1 MLGFIYICI
10 KMYIL
15 MVREIIMKYFS
26 LFRLINKINKKIKLK
41 VSSMDE
47 DMKKLSCIAGM
58 DELIGLVF
66 RKQFG
71 MSMHILE
78 MRTSGPNN
86 FTTRYLFWETLKR
99 IQIHL
104 RGIHCIICWWEKKLK
119 ITKVLIYEECL
130 NKLWY
135 INSSVNKEWKWYIA
149 TPYKD
154 LHDEGLRWVLE

>member
-1 MLGFIYICI
+1 
-10 KMYIL
+10 MYIL

-47 DMKKLSCIAGM
+47 DMKKPSCIAGM

-86 FTTRYLFWETLKR
+86 FTTRYLF
-99 IQIHL
+99 
-104 RGIHCIICWWEKKLK
+104 
-119 ITKVLIYEECL
+119 
-130 NKLWY
+130 
-135 INSSVNKEWKWYIA
+135 
-149 TPYKD
+149 
-154 LHDEGLRWVLE
+154 